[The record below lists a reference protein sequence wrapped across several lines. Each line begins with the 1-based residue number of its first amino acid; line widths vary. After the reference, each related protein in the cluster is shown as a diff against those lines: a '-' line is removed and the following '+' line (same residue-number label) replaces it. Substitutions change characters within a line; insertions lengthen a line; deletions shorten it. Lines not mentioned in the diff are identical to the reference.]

1 MCKTEIRAQFNSYNM
16 RVGYKNKDQRVQTI
30 KEDDEKV
37 VVYVCDQHYSWTD
50 NGDGTHHSVC
60 NYCYGVNKPHS
71 YTKRNGVYTCICGDS
86 KDFVSQ
92 AIWCAGNNT
101 LYFVNEQEEYHAG
114 GTYDGQTITSVW
126 SGDQVTNTGTKAPGW
141 YVWAVSFYAKRVVF
155 EPSLPRPCGA
165 QATRRSTSF
174 ILIRR
179 IRLERNTTD
188 SR

>member
-1 MCKTEIRAQFNSYNM
+1 MKGDVILSDNM

-101 LYFVNEQEEYHAG
+101 LYFVNEQEE
-114 GTYDGQTITSVW
+114 
-126 SGDQVTNTGTKAPGW
+126 
-141 YVWAVSFYAKRVVF
+141 
-155 EPSLPRPCGA
+155 
-165 QATRRSTSF
+165 
-174 ILIRR
+174 
-179 IRLERNTTD
+179 
-188 SR
+188 